1 MHALDVLWSQEVQIA
16 KDVIS
21 EGFTAQARGE
31 CETKLVVST
40 GSASSTQTNLFNNF
54 RSFTG
59 RQLGEVFLAEF
70 FFGTSPKE
78 IFTSQNLMRYQRC

>member
-40 GSASSTQTNLFNNF
+40 GSAGSTQTNLFNNF

-59 RQLGEVFLAEF
+59 RQLGEVFLADF
-70 FFGTSPKE
+70 FLEHHQKKFSRLK
-78 IFTSQNLMRYQRC
+78 I